1 MSHHLLNDNEP
12 TACFVLFPPF
22 THTPTLFFPVAL
34 TVNNGK
40 QCVTIQLIIQ
50 LIGTKA
56 QCKKNGYTCDL
67 SLFLIS
73 LIINI
78 VINVPLNQNVIG
90 KGYRKTGNTVSII
103 PALAHS
109 MSTEPT

>member
-40 QCVTIQLIIQ
+40 QCVTIQLI
-50 LIGTKA
+50 GTKV
-56 QCKKNGYTCDL
+56 QRLNVRKMDIPVIYL
-67 SLFLIS
+67 SFS
-73 LIINI
+73 NQ
-78 VINVPLNQNVIG
+78 LNY
-90 KGYRKTGNTVSII
+90 KHSYK
-103 PALAHS
+103 LAF
-109 MSTEPT
+109 EPERYWKRI